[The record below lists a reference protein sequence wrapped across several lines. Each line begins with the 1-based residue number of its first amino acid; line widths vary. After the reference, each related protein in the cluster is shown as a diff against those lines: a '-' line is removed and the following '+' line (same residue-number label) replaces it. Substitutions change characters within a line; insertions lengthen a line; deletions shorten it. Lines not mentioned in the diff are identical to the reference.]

1 MRYNHGCNEETSG
14 HDAWSWLPSKHVRAN
29 QHKTAWH
36 ELWAQL
42 CTSTP
47 GMSDKYKSP
56 TNIFCTQ
63 TNPIP
68 AQNSWPEFHISVSWG
83 LTWCWEHAIARFVLP
98 GRCCKFNGHER
109 PNQKTQKISSK
120 NEILAWARILPI
132 PAQSKLSGDLA
143 LRHPVTSRHIR
154 EWQETWA
161 QRVESCAL
169 CPAAARKERRSTVTA
184 QTHNPKRR
192 WKKFEPGFG
201 QSYPFKKTTVMIHT
215 KYLEGEVKDCY
226 SLKSVSWSVHK
237 QCI

>member
-47 GMSDKYKSP
+47 GMSNKYKSP

-68 AQNSWPEFHISVSWG
+68 AQNSWPEFHISVSWR
-83 LTWCWEHAIARFVLP
+83 LTWCREHAIARFVLP

-109 PNQKTQKISSK
+109 PNQQTQKISSK

-132 PAQSKLSGDLA
+132 PAQSKHFRWPCLETSSEIKAYQGMTGDLRTKGWI
-143 LRHPVTSRHIR
+143 LRTLSRR
-154 EWQETWA
+154 RQEG
-161 QRVESCAL
+161 
-169 CPAAARKERRSTVTA
+169 AAIDCNGS
-184 QTHNPKRR
+184 NPQ
-192 WKKFEPGFG
+192 P
-201 QSYPFKKTTVMIHT
+201 
-215 KYLEGEVKDCY
+215 
-226 SLKSVSWSVHK
+226 
-237 QCI
+237 